1 MNIEEFIKEEYDY
14 IFSDLKAKENASITK
29 NILLELLQ
37 NKNNSIS
44 VQDAFDIL
52 DDVRKILPKA
62 ITF

>member
-1 MNIEEFIKEEYDY
+1 MEISEKIKEEYNN
-14 IFSDLKAKENASITK
+14 IFSDLKAKENASITE

-37 NKNNSIS
+37 NKNDIIS

-52 DDVRKILPKA
+52 DDARKILPKV